1 MTEQKHIHFIGICGV
16 GMGAIAVMM
25 KKMGWKVTGSDKG
38 FFPPI
43 SNFLKNHQIDFYPG
57 WHPEKMNQPDIV
69 VVGNFISLKNPEYL
83 FAKEKNLTIKSYPEI
98 VAQYIIKKNSIVIA
112 GTYGKTTIAAFLTHL
127 FKKADLNPS
136 WFVGGLAK
144 NLESGAENNQGD
156 WSIVEGDEYT
166 AARWDPHPKFLLYKP
181 THLILTSIV
190 WDHLDVFPTEKKYNQ
205 VFQKLIK
212 LIPQNGQIIAAQK
225 KDDQKIDKIV
235 SQSKAEIIR
244 YGKKGLKFNNKNYSY
259 EISSLKK
266 GFSEFTI
273 YCNGKILSKFTT
285 SLLGEHL
292 IENLSSGIALAH
304 NIGIDLKIIQKAVA
318 SFQGVKRRLEIR
330 EEINEIKII
339 DDIAHSPSKAQASLM
354 AVKIHFPQAK
364 IFAVYEPNV
373 GNRTISSQRFYSHVF
388 NQADYLIIPRLSKT
402 KTDVRQEKRMDGQ
415 ELANIIKQKNKETKV
430 LYLEDDDKL
439 VDFLINEVKPKNIII
454 FLGSHGFRG
463 MIEQTATNLKIL
475 GKKFC

>member
-25 KKMGWKVTGSDKG
+25 KKMGWQVTGSDKG

-43 SNFLKNHQIDFYPG
+43 SDFLKEHQIDFYPG
-57 WHPEKMNQPDIV
+57 WHPEKMNQPEIV

-83 FAKEKNLTIKSYPEI
+83 FSKEKNLTIKSYPEI
-98 VAQYIIKKNSIVIA
+98 VAQYIIKKNSIVIT
-112 GTYGKTTIAAFLTHL
+112 GTYGKTTIAAFLAHL

-144 NLESGAENNQGD
+144 NLDSGAENNQGN

-166 AARWDPHPKFLLYKP
+166 TARWDPYPKFFLYKP

-205 VFQKLIK
+205 VFQELIK
-212 LIPQNGQIIAAQK
+212 LIPQNGQIIAAQREN
-225 KDDQKIDKIV
+225 DQKIDKIV
-235 SQSKAEIIR
+235 SQTKAEITR
-244 YGKKGLKFNNKNYSY
+244 YGKKGLKFSDKNYTY
-259 EISSLKK
+259 EINSLKK
-266 GFSEFTI
+266 GSSEFTI

-304 NIGIDLKIIQKAVA
+304 NIGIDLNIIKKSVA
-318 SFQGVKRRLEIR
+318 GFQGVKRRLEIR
-330 EEINEIKII
+330 DKVNEVKII
-339 DDIAHSPSKAQASLM
+339 DDIAHSPSKAQVSLM
-354 AVKIHFPQAK
+354 AVRKHFPQAK

-373 GNRTISSQRFYSHVF
+373 GNRTISSQKFYSHVF

-402 KTDVRQEKRMDGQ
+402 KTDAHQEKRMDGQ
-415 ELANIIKQKNKETKV
+415 ELANIIRQKNKETKV

-439 VDFLINEVKPKNIII
+439 VDFLVNEVKPKDVVI

-463 MIEQTATNLKIL
+463 MIEQTITCLRQSPQ
-475 GKKFC
+475 G

>member
-1 MTEQKHIHFIGICGV
+1 MTEQKHIHFVGICGV

-25 KKMGWKVTGSDKG
+25 KKMGWQVTGSDKG

-43 SNFLKNHQIDFYPG
+43 SDFLKEHQIDFYPG

-69 VVGNFISLKNPEYL
+69 IVGNFISLKNPEYL
-83 FAKEKNLTIKSYPEI
+83 FAKENNLTIKSYPEL

-127 FKKADLNPS
+127 FKKAGLNPS

-166 AARWDPHPKFLLYKP
+166 TARWDPQPKFFLYKP
-181 THLILTSIV
+181 THLILTSVV
-190 WDHLDVFPTEKKYNQ
+190 WDHLDIFPTEKKYNQ
-205 VFQKLIK
+205 IFQKLIK
-212 LIPQNGQIIAAQK
+212 LIPQNGQIIAAQR
-225 KDDQKIDKIV
+225 KDNQKIDKII

-259 EISSLKK
+259 EINSFKK
-266 GFSEFTI
+266 VFSEFTI
-273 YCNGKILSKFTT
+273 YYNEKILGKFTT

-304 NIGIDLKIIQKAVA
+304 NIGIDLKIIQKAVTD
-318 SFQGVKRRLEIR
+318 FQGVKRRLEIR
-330 EEINEIKII
+330 AEINKIKII
-339 DDIAHSPSKAQASLM
+339 DDLAHSPSKAHASLT
-354 AVKIHFPQAK
+354 AIKTHFPQAK

-373 GNRTISSQRFYSHVF
+373 GNRTISSQKFYSRIF
-388 NQADYLIIPRLSKT
+388 NLADYLIIPRLSKT
-402 KTDVRQEKRMDGQ
+402 KIDAHQEKRMNGQ

-439 VDFLINEVKPKNIII
+439 IDFLVNEVKPKDVII
-454 FLGSHGFRG
+454 FLGSHSFRG
-463 MIEQTATNLKIL
+463 MIEQTITFLRQSL
-475 GKKFC
+475 QD

>member
-1 MTEQKHIHFIGICGV
+1 MTKQKHIHFIGICGV

-43 SNFLKNHQIDFYPG
+43 SDFLKNHQIDFYPG
-57 WHPEKMNQPDIV
+57 WHLEKMNQPDIV

-83 FAKEKNLTIKSYPEI
+83 FAKEKKIIIKSYPEL
-98 VAQYIIKKNSIVIA
+98 VAQHIIKKNSIVIA
-112 GTYGKTTIAAFLTHL
+112 GTYGKTTIAAFLSHL
-127 FKKADLNPS
+127 FKNANLNPS

-166 AARWDPHPKFLLYKP
+166 IARWDLRSKFLLYKP
-181 THLILTSIV
+181 THLILTSVV

-205 VFQKLIK
+205 AFEKLVK
-212 LIPQNGQIIAAQK
+212 LIPKNGQIIAAQR
-225 KDDQKIDKIV
+225 KDDKKINKIINKTRV
-235 SQSKAEIIR
+235 EIIR
-244 YGKKGLKFNNKNYSY
+244 YGKRDLKFNDKSYAY
-259 EISSLKK
+259 EINSFKK
-266 GFSEFTI
+266 SFSEFTI
-273 YCNGKILSKFTT
+273 YCNKKVLSKFTT

-304 NIGIDLKIIQKAVA
+304 NIGVDLKIIQKAVA
-318 SFQGVKRRLEIR
+318 SFQGVKRRLEIK
-330 EEINEIKII
+330 EEINKIKII
-339 DDIAHSPSKAQASLM
+339 DDLAHSPSKAQASLM
-354 AVKIHFPQAK
+354 AVKKHFPQAK

-373 GNRTISSQRFYSHVF
+373 GNRTISSQKFYSRAF

-402 KTDVRQEKRMDGQ
+402 KTDAYQEKRMDGK
-415 ELANIIKQKNKETKV
+415 ELTNIIKQKNKETEV

-439 VDFLINEVKPKNIII
+439 VDFLVNQVKPKDVII

-463 MIEQTATNLKIL
+463 MIKQTITCLRQSL
-475 GKKFC
+475 QD